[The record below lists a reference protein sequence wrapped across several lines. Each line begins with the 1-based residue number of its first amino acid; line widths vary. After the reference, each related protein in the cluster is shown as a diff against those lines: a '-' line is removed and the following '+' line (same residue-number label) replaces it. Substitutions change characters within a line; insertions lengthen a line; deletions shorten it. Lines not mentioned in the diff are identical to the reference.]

1 MMKQWLPLLLALLLP
16 FAALAEEPCPHAR
29 PMAEDYACML
39 TYDEPAQEADF
50 EDALLI
56 GDSLA
61 YSLADYGVIETLDVE
76 CYIGLSPEHV
86 HKSRLIPYKNSYVTI
101 VDVAVQY
108 APRKLLVMFGSNG
121 LTYKDASEV
130 LPSYHEMT
138 DAILDALPEADIYL
152 MSVTPVD
159 TWVKQESRGLNMPN
173 ILTFNEGVRAI
184 AESHGVH
191 YIDVYTPLMAE
202 DGSGIAKAYVAT
214 DGLHLSHEGAKV
226 LTDAIRYQIA
236 R

>member
-1 MMKQWLPLLLALLLP
+1 MKKWMLLLMALLLP
-16 FAALAEEPCPHAR
+16 LAAMAEEACPHAR
-29 PMAEDYACML
+29 DKAADYACML
-39 TYDEPAQEADF
+39 HFDAPAEEADF

-61 YSLADYGVIETLDVE
+61 YSLADYGVIESLDVE

-86 HKSRLIPYKNSYVTI
+86 HQSRVIPRQGSFVTI
-101 VDVAVQY
+101 LDVAVEY
-108 APRKLLVMFGSNG
+108 APSKLLVMFGSNG
-121 LTYKDASEV
+121 LTYKDAADV
-130 LPSYHEMT
+130 LPHYHAMT
-138 DAILDALPEADIYL
+138 DAILDALPETDVYL

-159 TWVKQESRGLNMPN
+159 TWVKEESRGLNMPN
-173 ILTFNEGVRAI
+173 ILAFNEGVRAI

-191 YIDVYTPLMAE
+191 YVDVCTPLLAQ
-202 DGSGIAKAYVAT
+202 DGSGIARAFVAT